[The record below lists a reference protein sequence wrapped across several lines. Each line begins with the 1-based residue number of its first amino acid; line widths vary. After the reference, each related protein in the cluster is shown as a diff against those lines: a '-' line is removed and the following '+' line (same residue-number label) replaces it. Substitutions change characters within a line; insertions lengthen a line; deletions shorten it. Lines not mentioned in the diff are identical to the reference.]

1 MENKHWIIRVDDGI
15 NFYNSKYPFWGVK
28 RGHNNCMKTIVK
40 KIKCGD
46 ILWFITNKKNGSKII
61 AMCEYTNFYDRQDEP
76 LIKIN
81 TLTNEEQGW
90 IGEAHWDLQLH
101 YTNKYRID
109 KLNIIV
115 CIQCGGC
122 ILEYE
127 TFKNKIKD
135 NLYDHYK
142 NIKFYSGI

>member
-28 RGHNNCMKTIVK
+28 RGKNNCMKTIVK

-46 ILWFITNKKNGSKII
+46 ILWFITNKKHGSKII
-61 AMCEYTNFYDRQDEP
+61 GMCEYINFYDRQDEP

-81 TLTNEEQGW
+81 TLTNEDQGW
-90 IGEAHWDLQLH
+90 IGEDNWDLQLH
-101 YTNKYRID
+101 YTNKYKLD

-115 CIQCGGC
+115 CIQCGAC

-127 TFKNKIKD
+127 TFKDKIKD